1 MGSAAVAHLARHGQR
16 VLGLDQFAPPHE
28 RGSSHGQTRIIR
40 EAYFEHPSYVPL
52 LRRAYELWNELQLEA
67 GTPLLK
73 ITGGLMIGAPDSTIV
88 KGALRSAREHQL
100 PHELLPAQE
109 IRTRFPAL
117 QPPDE
122 MTGVFE
128 PRAGILYPESC
139 IASHLAAAQRSG
151 ADLRYDQPVL
161 NWAATPAGVRVT
173 TPAGSWHARQLVITA
188 GAWISRLV
196 PELARSFRVER
207 QVLHWFEPRGTSA
220 HFSPGRCPIHL
231 WQFDGQHFFYGFP
244 YQNGGIKVARHHDG
258 QAADPDTVN
267 RAISPAEVD
276 DMRSIVQRFLPDAAG
291 PIQQST
297 VCLYT
302 NTPDEHFW
310 IDRHPAHPN
319 VLVASPCSGHGF
331 KFASVI
337 GEVLGELATVGA
349 SRFDLNLFKT
359 RSLP

>member
-16 VLGLDQFAPPHE
+16 VLGLDQFTPPHE

-52 LRRAYELWNELQLEA
+52 LRRAYELWNELQREA
-67 GTPLLK
+67 NTPLLK
-73 ITGGLMIGAPDSTIV
+73 ITGGLMIGTPDSTIV
-88 KGALRSAREHQL
+88 QGALRSAQEHQL

-128 PRAGILYPESC
+128 PRAGILYPEAC
-139 IASHLAAAQRSG
+139 IAAHLAAAQRSG
-151 ADLRYDQPVL
+151 AELLCDQPVL
-161 NWAATPAGVRVT
+161 NWTSTPTGVRVNT
-173 TPAGSWHARQLVITA
+173 ATGSWHAQQLIITA

-196 PELARSFRVER
+196 PELARHFRVER
-207 QVLHWFEPRGTSA
+207 QVLHWFEPRSTSA
-220 HFSPGRCPIHL
+220 VFSPRCCPIHL

-244 YQNGGIKVARHHDG
+244 YLEGGVKVARHHDG

-267 RAISPAEVD
+267 RTVAASEVD
-276 DMRSIVQRFLPDAAG
+276 DMRAIVQRFLPDAAG
-291 PIQQST
+291 PIRQST

-319 VLVASPCSGHGF
+319 VLIASPCSGHGF

-337 GEVLGELATVGA
+337 GEVLADLATIGT
-349 SRFDLNLFKT
+349 SRFDLSLFRT
-359 RSLP
+359 P